1 MAAENKDSKKKEQK
15 EKNYRSRYDAN
26 RGCYRE
32 DETHY
37 MYQKWVP
44 TGKKKGFYHNTVF
57 TVGEGDVTLELL
69 DYLQATDNGEVQD
82 QEDDARNKEKLAESL
97 PTYVKSREEELCSEN
112 KEHISPELKAFNE
125 KVRPHLSEDQMNLI
139 YARYG
144 MNMTLEEIAAA
155 LPPDKDGKPI
165 THQAVSGR
173 LNRIFAKVK
182 KYMAKE

>member
-1 MAAENKDSKKKEQK
+1 MSALNNDSKKQEQK

-37 MYQKWVP
+37 VYQRWVK
-44 TGKKKGFYHNTVF
+44 TGKNKGFYNNTVF
-57 TVGEGDVTLELL
+57 TAGEGDVTLELL
-69 DYLQATDNGEVQD
+69 DYLQASDNGEVQD
-82 QEDDARNKEKLAESL
+82 QEDEARYREKLAESL
-97 PTYVKSREEELCSEN
+97 PAYVKSREEELCSDE

-144 MNMTLEEIAAA
+144 MNMTLEEIAAT
-155 LPPDKDGKPI
+155 LPSGKNGKPV
-165 THQAVSGR
+165 THQAVTGR
-173 LNRIFAKVK
+173 LNRIIAKVK
-182 KYMAKE
+182 KYMTEE